1 MHDCWNELCLCQTG
15 RIALSIN
22 FLCDASPN
30 VSCFPGEKIMD
41 RTKKKKNNLLQSD
54 WKFEI
59 SIQEINVKK
68 KSLEMLWSMWPWS
81 NLCLRFVFLAS
92 VVRISRL
99 MAANTWSKLLFQS
112 RIFSFG
118 NCWCKIVPLA
128 WSYWLP
134 RNFLSDLCS
143 LSSWGY

>member
-1 MHDCWNELCLCQTG
+1 MLKW
-15 RIALSIN
+15 ALSVSNRKDSFIN
-22 FLCDASPN
+22 QLS
-30 VSCFPGEKIMD
+30 VWCFTKCIMFS
-41 RTKKKKNNLLQSD
+41 RGKNNGQNKKKKNNLLQSD

-68 KSLEMLWSMWPWS
+68 KSLEMLWSMWPWP

-118 NCWCKIVPLA
+118 NCWWKIVPLA

-143 LSSWGY
+143 LSSWGC